1 LGNKELAREKFYKDL
16 PRVMN
21 LNKYPRGAVERSV
34 LLETADMVA
43 PDEVYNIYKQIT
55 SKPTSLVG
63 IETVCANPWIYPNLL
78 KDENFIAEVK
88 QDGRFVDFLKLND
101 FL

>member
-1 LGNKELAREKFYKDL
+1 
-16 PRVMN
+16 MN

-43 PDEVYNIYKQIT
+43 PDEVYGIYKQIT
-55 SKPTSLVG
+55 SKTSSMVG
-63 IETVCANPWIYPNLL
+63 IETDCANSWIYPNLL
-78 KDENFIAEVK
+78 QDQNFIAEVK